1 MSNSLDPN
9 DAPAFGSA
17 TSILPILLICV
28 AVFVAYSNAM
38 TGQFLFDDRYS
49 IVENKSI
56 HAVWPLSQS
65 LWGPRDMPTAGRP
78 LVNLSFALNYSIG
91 KLSVFGYH
99 LVNILLHVINAVLL
113 FTFLHWTISKSSWGT
128 DGRNEA
134 TNLSFVVAMLWALHP
149 MQTETVTY
157 VTQRTELMMAMFFLL
172 TLYTA
177 RRAWDASNPKAGYAW
192 QILSVIACGL
202 GMGCKEVMVVAPVM
216 VMVYDLTV
224 LACPTSRLIQR
235 RWPLYLGLVATWGI
249 LASLL
254 ATNPRGSSVGVD
266 LDVKP
271 LEYLA
276 LQFWAIVHYFWLA
289 IWPSK
294 LVGDYGDFKPIAI
307 STWLPCLLILVMLV
321 GATFWAWFRKRPLS
335 FLGCWI
341 FLILAPTSSVVPIA
355 TEPIA
360 ERRMYLP
367 LAAVMLLLV
376 LAVAKI
382 ISRWSNDVG
391 SQSNATKLTHRYL
404 LGAIAIAVAS
414 IYGAATYSR
423 NEVFQTELS
432 FWIDVTQKLPQN
444 SRGFSILGSAYLNE
458 NQPELALA
466 SLKHAIELEP
476 GDSGALC
483 NLGIWNAKQGNI
495 AEALVYFDR
504 SIAINPRLFD
514 PLFNRG
520 LIFLKQGKLDES
532 ILSFK
537 AAIRVN
543 PNISNLYV
551 TLGSAQFMKN
561 ELDDAIENFRI
572 ATQID
577 PQSSDAFSNLGA
589 ALNRKSEFQQAIDMS
604 HRALAIEPTKAA
616 ALHNLGDSLVG
627 LKRADEAIDAYLQCH
642 NATPNDIQVLLK
654 LGKIFANQKQ
664 IANATQCFER
674 ILQLQPGSP
683 EAIKELQQLGQE

>member
-1 MSNSLDPN
+1 
-9 DAPAFGSA
+9 
-17 TSILPILLICV
+17 
-28 AVFVAYSNAM
+28 M
-38 TGQFLFDDRYS
+38 TGHFLFDDRYS

-78 LVNLSFALNYSIG
+78 LVNLSFALNYAVG
-91 KLSVFGYH
+91 QLNVFGYH
-99 LVNILLHVINAVLL
+99 LVNVVLHSINAVLL
-113 FTFLHWTISKSSWGT
+113 FAFLRWTIERSSWST
-128 DGRNEA
+128 LWRNA
-134 TNLSFVVAMLWALHP
+134 AKNLALMIAMLWALHP

-157 VTQRTELMMAMFFLL
+157 VTQRTELMMALFFLL

-177 RRAWDASNPKAGYAW
+177 RRAWDTTNPKAGYAW
-192 QILSVIACGL
+192 QILSVLACGL

-216 VMVYDLTV
+216 VMIYDLTI
-224 LACPTSRLIQR
+224 LKCLISRLFQR

-276 LQFWAIVHYFWLA
+276 LQFWAIDHYLWLA
-289 IWPSK
+289 LWPSK
-294 LVGDYGDFKPIAI
+294 LVGDYGEFKPI
-307 STWLPCLLILVMLV
+307 SMGTWLPCLLILVLLV
-321 GATFWAWFRKRPLS
+321 GVTTWAWFRKRPLS
-335 FLGCWI
+335 FLGVWF

-367 LAAVMLLLV
+367 LAAVMLVLV
-376 LAVAKI
+376 FAVFKLV
-382 ISRWSNDVG
+382 SRWSGEVG
-391 SQSNATKLTHRYL
+391 SQSGTVKLTHRYM
-404 LGAIAIAVAS
+404 LGSIAMLVAS
-414 IYGAATYSR
+414 IYGVATYSR
-423 NEVFQTELS
+423 NEVFRTELA
-432 FWIDVTQKLPQN
+432 FWSDVTQKLPRN
-444 SRGFSILGSAYLNE
+444 SRGFNILGSTYLNE

-476 GDSGALC
+476 GDSGVLC
-483 NLGIWNAKQGNI
+483 SLGIWYAKHGDI
-495 AEALVYFDR
+495 TEALAYFDR

-520 LIFLKQGKLDES
+520 LIFLKQDKLDEA
-532 ILSFK
+532 IQSFK

-589 ALNRKSEFQQAIDMS
+589 AMNRKSEFQQAIDMS
-604 HRALAIEPTKAA
+604 HKALAIEPTKAA
-616 ALHNLGDSLVG
+616 AFHNLGDSLIG
-627 LKRADEAIDAYLQCH
+627 LNRTDEAINAYLQCL
-642 NATPNDIQVLLK
+642 NITANDIQVLLK

-664 IANATQCFER
+664 AANARQCFER
-674 ILQLQPGSP
+674 VLQLKPDSP